1 MGLRE
6 LMQIQAGVE
15 VEEPETE
22 DVNSLSYL
30 RRIYRDPGQPIPV
43 RMRAAIEC
51 LQYENGKV
59 PATQNTAAEDKV
71 KKMEILLQ
79 RIERAKVIMPLLI
92 EGKCVNTS
100 QVDGAGEG
108 EGNNSKQ

>member
-30 RRIYRDPGQPIPV
+30 RRIYRDPNQPIAV
-43 RMRAAIEC
+43 RMRAAIES
-51 LQYENGKV
+51 LPYENGKV
-59 PATQNTAAEDKV
+59 PATQNTATEDKV

-79 RIERAKVIMPLLI
+79 RMERAKVIMPLLI
-92 EGKCVNTS
+92 EGKCVNTL
-100 QVDGAGEG
+100 QVNDAGEG
-108 EGNNSKQ
+108 VGNNSK